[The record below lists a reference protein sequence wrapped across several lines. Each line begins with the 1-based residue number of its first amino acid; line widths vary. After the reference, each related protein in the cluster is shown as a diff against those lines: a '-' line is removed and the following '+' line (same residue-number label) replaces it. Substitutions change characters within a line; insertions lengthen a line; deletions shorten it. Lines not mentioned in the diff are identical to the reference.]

1 MMATMDKP
9 VTTLYGIRNCDT
21 VKRARS
27 WLDEHQHAYTFHDF
41 KLQGVPTPALDH
53 WLAAVG
59 WETLLNRKGTAWR
72 KLDDATKTAVTDT
85 ASARAVMLATPS
97 VIKRPVVDWGAGAG
111 AGTTVG
117 FKPEA
122 WIARIS

>member
-21 VKRARS
+21 VKSARAVAGRARR
-27 WLDEHQHAYTFHDF
+27 AYTFHDF

-59 WETLLNRKGTAWR
+59 WETLLNRQGTDLAQ
-72 KLDDATKTAVTDT
+72 
-85 ASARAVMLATPS
+85 ARRRHENRRVRRRQRRVP
-97 VIKRPVVDWGAGAG
+97 
-111 AGTTVG
+111 
-117 FKPEA
+117 
-122 WIARIS
+122 

>member
-1 MMATMDKP
+1 MMAAMDKP

-53 WLAAVG
+53 WLAGRGLGNTAQPQRHRPG
-59 WETLLNRKGTAWR
+59 ASSTMPRKPP
-72 KLDDATKTAVTDT
+72 
-85 ASARAVMLATPS
+85 SPTPPRR
-97 VIKRPVVDWGAGAG
+97 VP
-111 AGTTVG
+111 
-117 FKPEA
+117 
-122 WIARIS
+122 